1 MFQRTTAINKIL
13 ALTKRKKVIQ
23 GGTSAGKTFGI
34 LPVLIDLATKQPRK
48 EISIVSESIPH
59 LRRGALKDF
68 KKIMLATGRWVD
80 GRYNET
86 HLTYKFANGSYIEF
100 FSADQEERLR
110 GARRHKLY
118 VNEANNISFEAYHQ
132 LAIRTSEDIY
142 IDFNPT
148 AEFWA
153 HTEVLK
159 ESDSELIILNYL
171 DNEALPETIVK
182 DIEAAQ
188 EKAKT
193 SSYWANWWKVYGL
206 GQVGSLEG
214 VVFENWKQLDV
225 LPANADLV
233 ALGMDFGFT
242 NDPTTLIAY
251 YKHDN
256 RIIFDEVIYQKGL
269 LNADIAALVKAA
281 NIGRATIYADSADP
295 KSIAELRGYGI
306 NIVGAEKGKDSIN
319 FGISLLQEREFYV
332 TKRSVN
338 LIKELRAYTWDKDR
352 AGNSLNKPI
361 DAFNHGIDAMRYVAM
376 NKLALSNKPKR
387 PTRAAGSY

>member
-1 MFQRTTAINKIL
+1 MRA
-13 ALTKRKKVIQ
+13 RKKVIQ

-34 LPVLIDLATKQPRK
+34 LPVLIDKATKEPRK

-68 KKIMLATGRWVD
+68 KKIMLSTGRWVE
-80 GRYNET
+80 GRFNET
-86 HLTYKFANGSYIEF
+86 HLVYKFANGSYIEF

-159 ESDSELIILNYL
+159 EDDAELIILNYL
-171 DNEALPETIVK
+171 DNEALPATIVK

-188 EKAKT
+188 VKAQT

-214 VVFENWKQLDV
+214 VVFENWKQIEQV
-225 LPANADLV
+225 PESA
-233 ALGMDFGFT
+233 ALEAIGMDFGYT
-242 NDPTTLIAY
+242 NDPSTIIAY
-251 YKHDN
+251 YRHDN
-256 RIIFDEVIYQKGL
+256 RIIFDEMAYQKGM
-269 LNADIAALVKAA
+269 LNSDIANMLKSFD
-281 NIGRATIYADSADP
+281 IGKTIIYADSAEP
-295 KSIAELRGYGI
+295 KSIEEIRRYGL
-306 NIVGAEKGKDSIN
+306 NIVGTNKGKDSIN
-319 FGISLLQEREFYV
+319 YGISLLQQEPFYV
-332 TKRSVN
+332 TKRSLN
-338 LIKELRAYTWDKDR
+338 LVKELRAYTWAKDR
-352 AGNSLNKPI
+352 AGDAMNTPI
-361 DAFNHGIDAMRYVAM
+361 DAFNHAIDAVRYIAL
-376 NKLALSNKPKR
+376 NKLATAAPKKKMKIR
-387 PTRAAGSY
+387 KV